1 MPIEDEILVVE
12 MLIQLSPKQAKL
24 KAELQEYFEGLITPA
39 LKSELNDPNH
49 FEGGGPE
56 FKKAMRTMGV
66 DGWIGLSWKKELGGK
81 ELSPIEQYIFVE
93 TVMRTGFPFPFLTTE
108 SVGPMI
114 AEHGSDW
121 AKEEIA
127 TKILKGELFFG
138 IGYSEP
144 NSGTDLASLQT
155 KAIKDADGYLIN
167 GQKMWTSLA
176 NVSDYIWLAAR
187 TDFEA
192 KNHKSISMF
201 IVPTDDPGF
210 SMTAINTL
218 GDVRT
223 NATFYDN
230 IRVPETHLVGQ
241 PNQGWSLITSQLN
254 LERLALVNH
263 GPVEEL
269 YKNVLKLAGTTK
281 INNDQYLT
289 DLSWVK
295 NNFAQVYS
303 GIEALKLICWKQT
316 WIMESGHLNMAEASV
331 AKVYGSE
338 FFIQAYRLLMEIMGE
353 LSLLKNDSELS
364 ILNAKLERIYRT
376 ASILTFGGGTN
387 EVQRDIIAMAGLL
400 MPRTR

>member
-1 MPIEDEILVVE
+1 LRNVDEILRSK
-12 MLIQLSPKQAKL
+12 MLIQLNQKQTKL
-24 KAELQEYFEGLITPA
+24 QNELQEYFESIITPE
-39 LKSELNDPNH
+39 LKKELSQPEH

-56 FKKAMRTMGV
+56 FKKAMRTMGS
-66 DGWIGLSWKKELGGK
+66 DGWIGLSWKKEFGGK

-114 AEHGSDW
+114 AEHGSAW

-127 TKILKGELFFG
+127 TKILKGEIIFG

-155 KAIKDADGYLIN
+155 KAIKQTDGYLIN

-176 NVSDYIWLAAR
+176 NFSDYIWLATR

-192 KNHKSISMF
+192 KNHKGISMF
-201 IVPTDDPGF
+201 IIPTDDPGF
-210 SMTAINTL
+210 SMSAINTL

-230 IRVPETHLVGQ
+230 ILVPESHLVGEL
-241 PNQGWSLITSQLN
+241 NQGWSLITSQLN

-263 GPVEEL
+263 GPVEQL
-269 YKNVLKLAGTTK
+269 YKDVLKTAQSTK
-281 INNDQYLT
+281 IDNNQYLS

-295 NNFAQVYS
+295 HNFAQVHS

-316 WIMESGHLNMAEASV
+316 WIMESDQLNMAEASV

-338 FFIQAYRLLMEIMGE
+338 FFIEAYRLMMEIMGE
-353 LSLLKNDSELS
+353 LSILKNDSDLT
-364 ILNAKLERIYRT
+364 ILNARLERMYRT

>member
-1 MPIEDEILVVE
+1 
-12 MLIQLSPKQAKL
+12 MLIKLNTEQAKL
-24 KAELQEYFEGLITPA
+24 KAELQEYFKGLITPE
-39 LKSELNDPNH
+39 LKTELTNPEH

-56 FKKAMRTMGV
+56 FKKAMRTMGA
-66 DGWIGLSWKKELGGK
+66 DGWIGLSWKREFGGK

-114 AEHGSDW
+114 AEYGSDW
-121 AKEEIA
+121 AKDEIA
-127 TKILKGELFFG
+127 TKILQGKLIFG

-155 KAIKDADGYLIN
+155 KAIKDGNGYLIN

-176 NVSDYIWLAAR
+176 NFSDYIWLAAR

-192 KNHKSISMF
+192 KNHKGISMF
-201 IVPTDDPGF
+201 IVPTNDPGF
-210 SMTAINTL
+210 SLTAINTL

-223 NATFYDN
+223 NATFYEN
-230 IRVPETHLVGQ
+230 IKVPDSHLVGQ
-241 PNQGWSLITSQLN
+241 LNQGWSLITSQLN

-269 YKNVLKLAGTTK
+269 YKDVLEFAQNTK
-281 INNDQYLT
+281 IDNDKPLS

-295 NNFAQVYS
+295 QNFAQIHS

-316 WIMESGHLNMAEASV
+316 WIMESNQLNMAEASV

-338 FFIQAYRLLMEIMGE
+338 FFIEAYRLLMEIVG
-353 LSLLKNDSELS
+353 ELS
-364 ILNAKLERIYRT
+364 ILKNNSELKILNARLERMYRT

-400 MPRTR
+400 MPRSR

>member
-1 MPIEDEILVVE
+1 
-12 MLIQLSPKQAKL
+12 MLIQLNAKQAKL
-24 KAELQEYFEGLITPA
+24 KSELQEYFEGLMTPA
-39 LKSELNDPNH
+39 LKAELNNPNH

-56 FKKAMRTMGV
+56 FKNAMQTMGA

-81 ELSPIEQYIFVE
+81 ELSPMEQYIFVE

-114 AEHGSDW
+114 AENGSDW
-121 AKEEIA
+121 AKEEIT
-127 TKILKGELFFG
+127 TKILQGKLIFA

-155 KAIKDADGYLIN
+155 KAIKEKDGYLIN

-176 NVSDYIWLAAR
+176 NFSDYIWLATR
-187 TDFEA
+187 TDFEV
-192 KNHKSISMF
+192 KNHKGISIF
-201 IVPTDDPGF
+201 IVPTDDQGF
-210 SMTAINTL
+210 SMSAINTL

-230 IRVPETHLVGQ
+230 ILVPDSYLVGKL
-241 PNQGWSLITSQLN
+241 NEGWSLITSQLN

-269 YKNVLKLAGTTK
+269 YNNVLNLAHQTK
-281 INNDQYLT
+281 INKDQYLT

-295 NNFAQVYS
+295 HNLAQVYS

-316 WIMESGHLNMAEASV
+316 WIMESDQLNMAEASV

-338 FFIQAYRLLMEIMGE
+338 FFIEAYRLLMEIMGE
-353 LSLLKNDSELS
+353 LSLLKNESELS
-364 ILNAKLERIYRT
+364 ILNAKLERMYRT

>member
-1 MPIEDEILVVE
+1 MRIQDEILVLK
-12 MLIQLSPKQAKL
+12 MLIQLNPKQAKL
-24 KAELQEYFEGLITPA
+24 RAKLQEYFEGVMTTA
-39 LKSELNDPNH
+39 LKAELNDPKH

-56 FKKAMRTMGV
+56 FKNAMQTMGA
-66 DGWIGLSWKKELGGK
+66 DGWIGLSWKKEFGGK
-81 ELSPIEQYIFVE
+81 ELSPMEQYIFVE

-114 AEHGSDW
+114 AEHGSDR

-127 TKILKGELFFG
+127 TKILRGELIFG

-155 KAIKDADGYLIN
+155 KAIKETDGYLIN

-176 NVSDYIWLAAR
+176 NFSDYIWLATR

-192 KNHKSISMF
+192 KNHKGISIF

-210 SMTAINTL
+210 SMSAINTL

-230 IRVPETHLVGQ
+230 ILVPDSYLVGKL
-241 PNQGWSLITSQLN
+241 NQGWSLITSQLN

-269 YKNVLKLAGTTK
+269 YKNVLSLAHQTK

-295 NNFAQVYS
+295 HNFAQVYS

-316 WIMESGHLNMAEASV
+316 WIMESDQLNMAEASV

-338 FFIQAYRLLMEIMGE
+338 FFIEAYRLLMEIMGE
-353 LSLLKNDSELS
+353 LSLLKNESELS
-364 ILNAKLERIYRT
+364 ILNAKLERMYRT

>member
-1 MPIEDEILVVE
+1 
-12 MLIQLSPKQAKL
+12 MLIKLNSKQAKL
-24 KAELQEYFEGLITPA
+24 KAELQEYFKGLITPE
-39 LKSELNDPNH
+39 LKTELTNPEH

-56 FKKAMRTMGV
+56 FKKAMRTMGA
-66 DGWIGLSWKKELGGK
+66 DGWIGLSWKKEFGGK

-114 AEHGSDW
+114 AEYGSDW
-121 AKEEIA
+121 AKDEIA
-127 TKILKGELFFG
+127 TKILQGKLIFG

-155 KAIKDADGYLIN
+155 KAIKDGNGYLIN

-176 NVSDYIWLAAR
+176 NFSDYIWLAAR

-192 KNHKSISMF
+192 KNHKGISMF
-201 IVPTDDPGF
+201 IVPTNDPGF
-210 SMTAINTL
+210 SLTAINTL

-223 NATFYDN
+223 NATFYEN
-230 IRVPETHLVGQ
+230 IKVPDSHLVGQ
-241 PNQGWSLITSQLN
+241 LNQGWSLITSQLN

-269 YKNVLKLAGTTK
+269 YKDVLEFAQNTK
-281 INNDQYLT
+281 IDNDKPLS

-295 NNFAQVYS
+295 QNFAQIHS

-316 WIMESGHLNMAEASV
+316 WIMESNQLNMAEASV

-338 FFIQAYRLLMEIMGE
+338 FFIEAYRLLMEIVG
-353 LSLLKNDSELS
+353 ELS
-364 ILNAKLERIYRT
+364 ILKNNSELKVLNARLERMYRT

-400 MPRTR
+400 MPRSR

>member
-364 ILNAKLERIYRT
+364 ILNAKLERMYRT
-376 ASILTFGGGTN
+376 ASILTFG
-387 EVQRDIIAMAGLL
+387 
-400 MPRTR
+400 

>member
-1 MPIEDEILVVE
+1 MRKQDEILVAE
-12 MLIQLSPKQAKL
+12 MLIQLNVKQAKL
-24 KAELQEYFEGLITPA
+24 KSELQEYFEGLMTPA
-39 LKSELNDPNH
+39 LKAELNNPNH

-56 FKKAMRTMGV
+56 FKNAMQTMGA

-81 ELSPIEQYIFVE
+81 ELSPMEQYIFVE

-114 AEHGSDW
+114 AENGSDW

-127 TKILKGELFFG
+127 TKILQGKLIFA

-144 NSGTDLASLQT
+144 NSGTDLASLKT
-155 KAIKDADGYLIN
+155 KAIKEKDGYLIN

-176 NVSDYIWLAAR
+176 NFSDYIWLATR
-187 TDFEA
+187 TDFEV
-192 KNHKSISMF
+192 KNHKGISIF
-201 IVPTDDPGF
+201 IVPTDDQGF
-210 SMTAINTL
+210 SMSAINTL

-223 NATFYDN
+223 NATLYDN
-230 IRVPETHLVGQ
+230 ILVPDSYLVGKL
-241 PNQGWSLITSQLN
+241 NEGWSLITNQLN

-269 YKNVLKLAGTTK
+269 YNNVLNLAHQTK
-281 INNDQYLT
+281 INKDQYLT

-295 NNFAQVYS
+295 HNLAQVYS

-316 WIMESGHLNMAEASV
+316 WIMESDQLNMAEASV

-338 FFIQAYRLLMEIMGE
+338 FFIEAYRLLMEIMGE
-353 LSLLKNDSELS
+353 LSLLKNESELS
-364 ILNAKLERIYRT
+364 ILNAKLERMYRT

>member
-1 MPIEDEILVVE
+1 MRKQDEILVSE
-12 MLIQLSPKQAKL
+12 MLIQLNAKQAKL
-24 KAELQEYFEGLITPA
+24 KSELQEYFEGLMTPA
-39 LKSELNDPNH
+39 LKAELNNPNH

-56 FKKAMRTMGV
+56 FKNAMQTMGA

-81 ELSPIEQYIFVE
+81 ELSPMEQYIFVE

-114 AEHGSDW
+114 AENGSDW

-127 TKILKGELFFG
+127 TKILQGKLIFA

-144 NSGTDLASLQT
+144 NSGTDLASLKT
-155 KAIKDADGYLIN
+155 KAIKEKDGYLIN

-176 NVSDYIWLAAR
+176 NFSDYIWLATR
-187 TDFEA
+187 TDFEV
-192 KNHKSISMF
+192 KNHKGISIF
-201 IVPTDDPGF
+201 IVPTDDQGF
-210 SMTAINTL
+210 SMSEINTL

-230 IRVPETHLVGQ
+230 ILVPDSYLVGKL
-241 PNQGWSLITSQLN
+241 NEGWSLITSQLN

-269 YKNVLKLAGTTK
+269 YNNVLSLAHQTK
-281 INNDQYLT
+281 INKDQYLT
-289 DLSWVK
+289 DISWVK
-295 NNFAQVYS
+295 HNLAQVYS

-316 WIMESGHLNMAEASV
+316 WIMESDKLNMAEASV

-338 FFIQAYRLLMEIMGE
+338 FFIEAYRLLMEIMGE
-353 LSLLKNDSELS
+353 LSLLKNESELS
-364 ILNAKLERIYRT
+364 ILNAKLERMYRT

>member
-1 MPIEDEILVVE
+1 MRKQDEILVSE
-12 MLIQLSPKQAKL
+12 MLIQLNAKQAKL
-24 KAELQEYFEGLITPA
+24 KSELQEYFEGLMTPA
-39 LKSELNDPNH
+39 LKAELNNPNH

-56 FKKAMRTMGV
+56 FKNAMQTMGA

-81 ELSPIEQYIFVE
+81 ELSPMEQYIFVE

-114 AEHGSDW
+114 AENGSDW

-127 TKILKGELFFG
+127 TKILQGKLIFA

-144 NSGTDLASLQT
+144 NSGTDLASLKT
-155 KAIKDADGYLIN
+155 KAIKEKDGYLIN

-176 NVSDYIWLAAR
+176 NFSDYIWLATR
-187 TDFEA
+187 TDFEV
-192 KNHKSISMF
+192 KNHKGISIF
-201 IVPTDDPGF
+201 IVPTDDQGF
-210 SMTAINTL
+210 SMSEINTL

-230 IRVPETHLVGQ
+230 ILVPDSYLVGKL
-241 PNQGWSLITSQLN
+241 NEGWSLITSQLN

-269 YKNVLKLAGTTK
+269 YNNVLSLAHQTK
-281 INNDQYLT
+281 INKDQYLT
-289 DLSWVK
+289 DISWVK
-295 NNFAQVYS
+295 HNLAQVYS

-316 WIMESGHLNMAEASV
+316 WIMESDQLNMAEASV

-338 FFIQAYRLLMEIMGE
+338 FFIEAYRLLMEIMGE
-353 LSLLKNDSELS
+353 LSLLKNESELS
-364 ILNAKLERIYRT
+364 ILNAKLERMYRT

>member
-1 MPIEDEILVVE
+1 
-12 MLIQLSPKQAKL
+12 MLIKLNTEQAKL
-24 KAELQEYFEGLITPA
+24 KAELQEYFKGLITPE
-39 LKSELNDPNH
+39 LKTELTNPEH

-56 FKKAMRTMGV
+56 FKKAMRTMGA
-66 DGWIGLSWKKELGGK
+66 DGWIGLSWKKEFGGK

-114 AEHGSDW
+114 AEYGSDW
-121 AKEEIA
+121 AKDEIA
-127 TKILKGELFFG
+127 TKILQGKLIFG

-155 KAIKDADGYLIN
+155 KAIKDGDGYLIN

-176 NVSDYIWLAAR
+176 NFSDYIWLAAR

-192 KNHKSISMF
+192 KNHKGISMF
-201 IVPTDDPGF
+201 IVPTNDPGF
-210 SMTAINTL
+210 SLTAINTL

-223 NATFYDN
+223 NATFYEN
-230 IRVPETHLVGQ
+230 IKVPDSHLVGEL
-241 PNQGWSLITSQLN
+241 NQGWSLITSQLN

-269 YKNVLKLAGTTK
+269 YKDVLEFAQNTK
-281 INNDQYLT
+281 IDNDKSLS

-295 NNFAQVYS
+295 QNFAQIHS

-316 WIMESGHLNMAEASV
+316 WIMESNQLNMAEASV

-338 FFIQAYRLLMEIMGE
+338 FFIEAYRLLMEIVG
-353 LSLLKNDSELS
+353 ELS
-364 ILNAKLERIYRT
+364 ILKNNSELKVLNARLERMYRT

-400 MPRTR
+400 MPRSR

>member
-81 ELSPIEQYIFVE
+81 ELSPMEQYIFVE

-155 KAIKDADGYLIN
+155 KAIKDSNGYLIN

-192 KNHKSISMF
+192 KNHKGISMF

-241 PNQGWSLITSQLN
+241 PNEGWSLITSQLN

-269 YKNVLKLAGTTK
+269 YKNVLKLAATTK

-364 ILNAKLERIYRT
+364 ILNAKLERMYRT